1 MKGGTIMLSDKEF
14 LAFINDNS
22 IDEINEAN
30 LRQIIDEEMEKPE
43 DEMNPDLIEYCL
55 DMLNKENT
63 DISDTKSEKPVT
75 KHISIRFKKIV
86 SVAAVVAILFIG
98 TLTASAVI
106 FDVNLFDGLVEVYTD
121 YVRINFDKSD
131 DKADSYELLDTELAK
146 ELAENG
152 FTDVLLPEAIFSDDF
167 EITEI
172 TYEHF
177 EYTSSANIYF
187 KYKNKRDYISISKYA
202 LEELVPDVEYLHVT
216 SNVEEIDVNGTTVY
230 CFSQVKKLSTIA
242 YLDGLT
248 HYTIHLPTDLETA
261 KEIAKTKINS
271 NLTKDGDAN
280 EHT

>member
-1 MKGGTIMLSDKEF
+1 MLSDKEF
-14 LAFINDNS
+14 LAFIKDNS

-55 DMLNKENT
+55 DMLNKETN
-63 DISDTKSEKPVT
+63 DISNAKSEKPAM
-75 KHISIRFKKIV
+75 KHISIKLKKIV
-86 SVAAVVAILFIG
+86 SVAAVVAILLVG

-131 DKADSYELLDTELAK
+131 DKADSYEFLDTELAK

-152 FTDVLLPEAIFSDDF
+152 FTDVLLPEAIFSEDF
-167 EITEI
+167 EITDI

-187 KYKNKRDYISISKYA
+187 KYKNKRDYIHISKYT

-216 SNVEEIDVNGTTVY
+216 SDVEAIEVNGTTVY
-230 CFSQVKKLSTIA
+230 CFSQMRKLSTIA

-248 HYTIHLPTDLETA
+248 HYTIQLPTDLKTA
-261 KEIAKTKINS
+261 KEIAKTIK
-271 NLTKDGDAN
+271 
-280 EHT
+280 

>member
-14 LAFINDNS
+14 LAFIKDNS

-30 LRQIIDEEMEKPE
+30 LRQIIDEETEKPE

-63 DISDTKSEKPVT
+63 DISNAKSETSAT
-75 KHISIRFKKIV
+75 KHTSIKFKKIV

-121 YVRINFDKSD
+121 YVRIHFDKSD
-131 DKADSYELLDTELAK
+131 DKADSYELSDTELAK

-216 SNVEEIDVNGTTVY
+216 SNVEAIDVNGTTVY
-230 CFSQVKKLSTIA
+230 CFSQMRKMSTIA

-248 HYTIHLPTDLETA
+248 HYTIQLPTDLETA
-261 KEIAKTKINS
+261 KEIAKSIK
-271 NLTKDGDAN
+271 
-280 EHT
+280 

>member
-1 MKGGTIMLSDKEF
+1 MYLALIICNLAISASLLIFRVYSYLSRSSSVIDSE
-14 LAFINDNS
+14 AF
-22 IDEINEAN
+22 
-30 LRQIIDEEMEKPE
+30 
-43 DEMNPDLIEYCL
+43 
-55 DMLNKENT
+55 DMLIVIYTGFK
-63 DISDTKSEKPVT
+63 ISTSCKLASTKI
-75 KHISIRFKKIV
+75 ISK
-86 SVAAVVAILFIG
+86 SV
-98 TLTASAVI
+98 
-106 FDVNLFDGLVEVYTD
+106 
-121 YVRINFDKSD
+121 KSD
-131 DKADSYELLDTELAK
+131 DKVDSYELLDTELAK

-216 SNVEEIDVNGTTVY
+216 SNVEAIDVNGTSVY
-230 CFSQVKKLSTIA
+230 CFSQMRKMSTIA
-242 YLDGLT
+242 YLDELT
-248 HYTIHLPTDLETA
+248 HYTIQLPTDLETA